1 MTITD
6 TNVTSDQNQVGDA
19 EHIQKSRSRA
29 ASHFTF
35 ED

>member
-1 MTITD
+1 MIIAD
-6 TNVTSDQNQVGDA
+6 NHVTSDQNQTADA
-19 EHIQKSRSRA
+19 EHLQQGRSRA

>member
-1 MTITD
+1 MTTAD
-6 TNVTSDQNQVGDA
+6 DHLTADQNQTADA
-19 EHIQKSRSRA
+19 ENLQQGRSRA

>member
-1 MTITD
+1 MTAD
-6 TNVTSDQNQVGDA
+6 THVTSEQNQTADA
-19 EHIQKSRSRA
+19 ELLQQGRSRP

>member
-1 MTITD
+1 MIIAE
-6 TNVTSDQNQVGDA
+6 NHVTSDQDQTA
-19 EHIQKSRSRA
+19 ETEHLQQGRSRA

>member
-1 MTITD
+1 MIIAD
-6 TNVTSDQNQVGDA
+6 HPVTSDQNQTADA
-19 EHIQKSRSRA
+19 ERLQQGRSRA